1 MRLMVKEKKKVEE
14 REENI
19 AKFLMK
25 MGSLENFDAMYIYT
39 VEIPAK
45 VQNNLEVKEAKNKEV
60 ENLMKY
66 DVFEE
71 ASDCGQDCITSRQ
84 AVAKG
89 FQEVEALQSDLPTLL
104 RESFKQ
110 IKDLD

>member
-1 MRLMVKEKKKVEE
+1 
-14 REENI
+14 
-19 AKFLMK
+19 MK

-71 ASDCGQDCITSRQ
+71 ASDCGQDCITSR
-84 AVAKG
+84 
-89 FQEVEALQSDLPTLL
+89 
-104 RESFKQ
+104 
-110 IKDLD
+110 